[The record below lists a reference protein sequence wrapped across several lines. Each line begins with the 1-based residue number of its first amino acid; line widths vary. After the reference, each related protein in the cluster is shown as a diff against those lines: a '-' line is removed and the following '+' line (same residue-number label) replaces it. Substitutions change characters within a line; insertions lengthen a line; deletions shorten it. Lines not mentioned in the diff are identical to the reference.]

1 MPDTRPD
8 RFGAAIRARRLDL
21 GMTIVQLAELADLSH
36 PFISQ
41 VERGKAS
48 PSLDSLARIARALGT
63 SQVELM
69 SGTSLTSAEATTG
82 LFAGNEARVLTSGE
96 TRFTVI
102 DMEGDGTD
110 IGEHYVHPE
119 DEFVTVLAGT
129 VTFDLGPGRTET
141 LSTGDSR
148 YIRGDTPH
156 RWASVDGSRYRVLV
170 VKERHAHGSSA
181 ARKDSAA

>member
-102 DMEGDGTD
+102 
-110 IGEHYVHPE
+110 
-119 DEFVTVLAGT
+119 
-129 VTFDLGPGRTET
+129 
-141 LSTGDSR
+141 
-148 YIRGDTPH
+148 
-156 RWASVDGSRYRVLV
+156 
-170 VKERHAHGSSA
+170 
-181 ARKDSAA
+181 